1 MGSGGE
7 TRGLAANHDEISS
20 LKPAR
25 GKRAEA
31 ESILYKAYFRD
42 KKKEQRKT
50 EVRRSGSS

>member
-42 KKKEQRKT
+42 KKKEQRKLNYIHI
-50 EVRRSGSS
+50 